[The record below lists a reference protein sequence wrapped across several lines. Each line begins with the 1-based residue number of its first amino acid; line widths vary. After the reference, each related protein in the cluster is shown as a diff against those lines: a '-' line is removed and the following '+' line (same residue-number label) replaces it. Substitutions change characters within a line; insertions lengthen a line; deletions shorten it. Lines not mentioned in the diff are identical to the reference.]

1 MMGRYSRLF
10 TASFL
15 GSLLALSGCG
25 NEPAAANDENLI
37 APAGK
42 EDNYFSNVA
51 QEFYAKATPVIEL
64 AASYTDKTDAQRLT
78 RARKIMEGRTKQI
91 AWFLH
96 VYLIDK
102 SHHDEHSEYGG
113 LRAMVLQGSYESDS
127 LRPDPENPLR
137 FTYSFKIQVGGTK
150 NLLKLVRDANKLPA
164 DADTFELQMAKLSN
178 DRVARFSHSSYG
190 AGDWTPESCNCDVES
205 LPVTIEPID
214 PSNDG
219 YLPLAKMLSD
229 GVMDISVHFGWDY
242 HARYDIYHSRSFY
255 NWLVDR
261 MGFTSPVSKYEEL
274 NRLSGPL
281 VKEVTVNGE
290 KVLMK
295 VSIFRPDP
303 CVDWDEAGPYGG
315 WSKEADKDEN
325 YKKRSCPDYKWS
337 DDADIQKQANA
348 NPTTNAGGGN
358 LMKDLKDSLKTRD
371 AIIFTGHSGYT
382 YSYALASWYKTSAGD
397 LDPPEIKKLDLP
409 KDKAQLFVI
418 SGCDTY
424 HVGEAFKQNPNK
436 LGLGNAD
443 VITTTSCSNSGDRD
457 DTKDISKERVGDEK
471 GALEA
476 TPYSTLMSKLNPTS
490 YLPYSKYSFFT
501 MYGVY
506 GIDDNPTASPLGDLT
521 KTCAT
526 CTKDS
531 DCGAAGNVCVRL
543 NDTEKVC
550 ATECVND
557 SGCGEN
563 NVCRQF
569 GSATSGYLK
578 GLVCVPKTLSCNVE
592 PVVDPTLKEYKAEG
606 TVQKNEEKLFE
617 VPVGPTA
624 RNIKVEMTGNADAD
638 LYTNFGKRPEV
649 KTYSCRPYRYG
660 SDETCSH
667 KKVSGDTLYIMVRGW
682 DPTSDYKLTVTWD

>member
-1 MMGRYSRLF
+1 MGRFNRLF

-25 NEPAAANDENLI
+25 SEPAATNDENLI

-64 AASYTDKTDAQRLT
+64 AASYADKTDAQRLE

-102 SHHDEHSEYGG
+102 SSHDEQKEYGG
-113 LRAMVLQGSYESDS
+113 LRAMVLDGSYESDS

-164 DADTFELQMAKLSN
+164 DANTFDLQMAKLSN
-178 DRVARFSHSSYG
+178 DRVASFSHGSYG
-190 AGDWTPESCNCDVES
+190 AGDWSPESCNCELETV
-205 LPVTIEPID
+205 PVTLEPID

-242 HARYDIYHSRSFY
+242 HARYDLYHARNFY
-255 NWLVDR
+255 SWLVDR
-261 MGFTSPVSKYEEL
+261 MKFTSPVSKYEEL

-281 VKEVTVNGE
+281 VKEVTVNGQ

-315 WSKEADKDEN
+315 WSKEVDKDEN
-325 YKKRSCPDYKWS
+325 YKKRACDDYKWS
-337 DDADIQKQANA
+337 NDADIQKQANA
-348 NPTTNAGGGN
+348 NPTTSAGAGN
-358 LMKDLKDSLKTRD
+358 LKKDLIESLQTRD
-371 AIIFTGHSGYT
+371 AIIFAGHSGYT

-397 LDPPEIKKLDLP
+397 LDPPEIKTMDLP

-436 LGLGNAD
+436 LGLVNAD
-443 VITTTSCSNSGDRD
+443 VITTTSFSNSGDLD
-457 DTKDISKERVGDEK
+457 DTKDIIKSLVGDEQGK
-471 GALEA
+471 LKA
-476 TPYSTLMSKLNPTS
+476 TPYSTLMNKLNPTS
-490 YLPYSKYSFFT
+490 YLPYSKYSFYT
-501 MYGVY
+501 MYGVH

-543 NDTEKVC
+543 NGTEKVC

-569 GSATSGYLK
+569 GSATSGTLK
-578 GLVCVPKTLSCNVE
+578 GLVCVPKTLSCNVTPIE
-592 PVVDPTLKEYKAEG
+592 DPTVKEYKAEG
-606 TVQKNEEKLFE
+606 TVQKDEEKLFE

-624 RNIKVEMTGNADAD
+624 RNIKVKMTGTADAD
-638 LYTNFGKRPEV
+638 LYTNFGKRPEL

-667 KKVSGDTLYIMVRGW
+667 TKGTGDTLYIMVRGW
-682 DPTSDYKLTVTWD
+682 DPTSDYKLMVTWD